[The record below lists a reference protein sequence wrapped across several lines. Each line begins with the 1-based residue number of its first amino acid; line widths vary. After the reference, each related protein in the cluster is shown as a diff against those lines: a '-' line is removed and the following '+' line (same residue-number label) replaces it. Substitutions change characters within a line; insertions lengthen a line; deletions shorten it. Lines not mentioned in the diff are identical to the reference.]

1 MNNPQQEPAINFE
14 AVKEMTIADLLKL
27 EEEMR
32 E

>member
-1 MNNPQQEPAINFE
+1 MNNPPQEPSINFE

-32 E
+32 K